1 VGALEGV
8 VGAAQGGVKCLKAA
22 CLFHLGDYEGAVAEA
37 LGAPES
43 PLKNRTLYMSFKRLG
58 NEAGAGGVA
67 GKLSR
72 DSKED
77 VMCLAALSFH
87 EGRYQEALDEYK
99 RLLSLHKEDMALN
112 LYISLCCFKMD
123 LYDLSLEALNS
134 YLQAY
139 PLSPAAINLKA
150 CNRFKLFNGKQ
161 AITELKVRGLKVLP
175 RARVCVCVCVLNGL
189 LFFLSRWWWW
199 WWFFF
204 FSHRPPACSP
214 APHPPTRPLTP
225 TPPTQAL
232 EEENFSLASNENI
245 RHNLVV
251 FRDGDDAMRVL
262 TSLLSTPLK
271 QRFREP
277 TLNLALFHFNSGRVT
292 EASALVEDITPQS
305 SYEMIVKANVAV
317 TLGQQ
322 ALLGKLTGLPASTLS
337 ATLSSLR
344 GLNPREAIK
353 VAKTLFEAV
362 GTSPSDMDSIPGRQA
377 MALAYFLRW
386 QVRFC
391 CCCCCCCYCC

>member
-1 VGALEGV
+1 MITVFPQFEKYCWSVEMPPKGIPTLEECIERGDFVGAQTLLDFQLRAGEGEKNSEGGSVLSPARTLAWLGWVCFHKRDYSRALDTYKSLELLDVGALEGV

-175 RARVCVCVCVLNGL
+175 RARVCVCVCAEWSPFFSQQVVVVVVVF
-189 LFFLSRWWWW
+189 FFLAQAAGVLTRA
-199 WWFFF
+199 
-204 FSHRPPACSP
+204 PPT
-214 APHPPTRPLTP
+214 HPPTHPHSSRAGPRGG
-225 TPPTQAL
+225 
-232 EEENFSLASNENI
+232 EFFSG
-245 RHNLVV
+245 V
-251 FRDGDDAMRVL
+251 
-262 TSLLSTPLK
+262 
-271 QRFREP
+271 Q
-277 TLNLALFHFNSGRVT
+277 
-292 EASALVEDITPQS
+292 
-305 SYEMIVKANVAV
+305 
-317 TLGQQ
+317 
-322 ALLGKLTGLPASTLS
+322 
-337 ATLSSLR
+337 
-344 GLNPREAIK
+344 
-353 VAKTLFEAV
+353 
-362 GTSPSDMDSIPGRQA
+362 
-377 MALAYFLRW
+377 
-386 QVRFC
+386 
-391 CCCCCCCYCC
+391 